1 MARGVADAKRRAAN
15 MFVVVRGIFR
25 GSLCSVPKR
34 RTTMLMM
41 GCLRLVL
48 RHERRRPDIS
58 DRLSDR
64 ASECAKTNGVNTQLS
79 IPRRK
84 DRHQREQPRREQG
97 LAGSFCGDELS
108 LRQDGRG
115 GKDILRSIALARD
128 PSCSSSALNS
138 HQLKQDEGYRLL
150 GRIERL
156 VLEYEIYLHA
166 HDCDEETS
174 GPILANGNYSTQ
186 LCRPCMAVAR
196 L

>member
-1 MARGVADAKRRAAN
+1 
-15 MFVVVRGIFR
+15 
-25 GSLCSVPKR
+25 
-34 RTTMLMM
+34 M

-108 LRQDGRG
+108 LRQDGRR
-115 GKDILRSIALARD
+115 GKDILQFVALAGD
-128 PSCSSSALNS
+128 PSMLILSSELP
-138 HQLKQDEGYRLL
+138 QDETRRKLHIDYKNSTP
-150 GRIERL
+150 RIGVRNRFAC
-156 VLEYEIYLHA
+156 A
-166 HDCDEETS
+166 HDYGEETS
-174 GPILANGNYSTQ
+174 GPILANGDYSTQ